1 MKTHRRTRSN
11 LVSSPTSK
19 DFLCKISTPPKPS
32 ASKILS
38 LLSQPLQLDKQVIIE
53 DIEYT
58 PKPIIINVS
67 YFNLIGVGAT
77 VRPEIQIGQ
86 PR

>member
-19 DFLCKISTPPKPS
+19 DLLCKISTPPKPC

-38 LLSQPLQLDKQVIIE
+38 LLAQPLQLEKQVIIE
-53 DIEYT
+53 DIDYT
-58 PKPIIINVS
+58 PKPTNSNV
-67 YFNLIGVGAT
+67 LL
-77 VRPEIQIGQ
+77 
-86 PR
+86 